1 MKKLASVIAVILLCT
16 LAISGCNVENNAYVA
31 TVNGEKI
38 LVEEFMYF
46 LEMSK
51 DMIMNQAGA
60 AALTEDFWNT
70 TDFEGQKAGEAA
82 KEKALTENVNSELL
96 AQAAKAEGFKID
108 ATATVE
114 VNQQKQNFGTQEQYQ
129 QILTTYNLTDR
140 GVTIVLEKS
149 YLANKLI
156 EKWNEDPTF
165 MPTDEEAT
173 KYYNENYMHAKH
185 ILIPF
190 QDPETGAPLDEE
202 EAKKTAEDVLKKVKD
217 GGDFDALMK
226 EYSKGP
232 GLETS
237 PNGYTFGP
245 DQMVKEFESATKAL
259 EVGKVSELVLSSYG
273 YHIIKREALPS
284 VDQFKEENG
293 GTLQSITNTLAN
305 EKINQKIEEMKA
317 SATIEKNQA
326 EWDKIEV
333 KNNVQPQGQ
342 DPAAVQ

>member
-1 MKKLASVIAVILLCT
+1 MRKLASVIAVILLCT

-38 LVEEFMYF
+38 LVEEFMYY

-51 DMIMNQAGA
+51 DMIMQQAGE

-82 KEKALTENVNSELL
+82 KEKALTENINLELL
-96 AQAAKAEGFKID
+96 AQTAKTEGFKID
-108 ATATVE
+108 AAASVE

-129 QILTTYNLTDR
+129 EILTNYNLTDR
-140 GVTIVLEKS
+140 GITVVLEKN
-149 YLANKLI
+149 YLANKVV
-156 EKWNEDPTF
+156 EKWSEDPSFT
-165 MPTDEEAT
+165 PDDAAAT
-173 KYYNENYMHAKH
+173 AYYNEKYMTAKH

-190 QDPETGAPLDEE
+190 QDPETGAPLDEAEQKKVAE
-202 EAKKTAEDVLKKVKD
+202 EVLKKVKD

-226 EYSKGP
+226 EYSKDP

-245 DQMVKEFESATKAL
+245 DQMVKEFENAAKAL
-259 EVGKVSELVLSSYG
+259 EVGKVSDLVLSSYG
-273 YHIIKREALPS
+273 YHIIKREPLQS
-284 VDQFKEENG
+284 VEKFKEENG
-293 GTLQSITNTLAN
+293 GSLQAITNALVN
-305 EKINQKIEEMKA
+305 EKINTKIEELKA
-317 SATIEKNQA
+317 TATIEKNQA

-333 KNNVQPQGQ
+333 KTNTSQTQ
-342 DPAAVQ
+342 DPAA